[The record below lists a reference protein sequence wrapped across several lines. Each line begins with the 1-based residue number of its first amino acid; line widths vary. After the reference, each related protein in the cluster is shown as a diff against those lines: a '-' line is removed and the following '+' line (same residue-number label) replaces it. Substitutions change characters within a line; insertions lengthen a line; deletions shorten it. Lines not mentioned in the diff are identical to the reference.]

1 MANLLDD
8 FDLVKT
14 GRVVDYLY
22 KWNEVKQ
29 QIKMLIKAK
38 DYQQAWSLTFKLD
51 EIAIK
56 HAKSSGGTIDS
67 WLTFINSSSEYRA
80 VILSKEGKH
89 VDALFNGAFRAI
101 VERRPIAKYEKKM
114 MVYFRKA
121 NLNCTESE
129 FLTLFNSA
137 KKSKDL
143 ALFEKKFR
151 LLTKK

>member
-1 MANLLDD
+1 M
-8 FDLVKT
+8 
-14 GRVVDYLY
+14 VDYLY
-22 KWNEVKQ
+22 KYSVLTKNIEK
-29 QIKMLIKAK
+29 LIKAAEYEK
-38 DYQQAWSLTFKLD
+38 AWKLTFEVD
-51 EIAIK
+51 TVCVK
-56 HAKSSGGTIDS
+56 HTANYGKDAPSDWVLCFS
-67 WLTFINSSSEYRA
+67 NSASEYRA
-80 VILSKEGKH
+80 HILSKEGKH

-101 VERRPIAKYEKKM
+101 VEHRPIAKYEKKM